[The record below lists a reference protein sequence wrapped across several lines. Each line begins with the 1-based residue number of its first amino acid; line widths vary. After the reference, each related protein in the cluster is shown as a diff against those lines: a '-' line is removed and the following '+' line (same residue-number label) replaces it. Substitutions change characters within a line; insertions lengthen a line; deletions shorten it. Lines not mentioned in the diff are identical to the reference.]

1 MRALITAVR
10 IAFRA
15 LARSKLRAALTI
27 LGILIGVAS
36 VVAVMALGV
45 AVRARINAEISG
57 LGANTIYVFPSDN
70 RSSGARQGVRSR
82 LSVDDAAAIVKSATS
97 VAAAMPMGNSR
108 AQVVA
113 GDSNQLA
120 TIMGV
125 GEGHDKVLLTVVS
138 EGRDFTTA
146 EHVTKARVV
155 LLGETVRKE
164 LFGGGEA
171 VGERVRIG
179 VHSYEVIGLL
189 AAKGQSLFG
198 DDGDNRVLM
207 PSSSF
212 RARVFP
218 GLGNRAQLIVASASD
233 SQTIGRAAKQIT
245 DILRQRHRID
255 PEDKPDFEIVTQS
268 ELSKTQEEIFGAL
281 TLLLA
286 GIAAISL
293 LVGGI
298 GVMNIMLVSVT
309 ERTREIGI
317 RMAIG
322 AGEGDIL
329 FQFLVEAVVLCL
341 LGGIAGIGLGTGI
354 TFAIAGALG
363 WPATIPMQAVALA
376 FGTSTAIGIIFG
388 FLPARRAAR
397 LDPIEALRQ
406 E

>member
-1 MRALITAVR
+1 VRALLTAVR

-15 LARSKLRAALTI
+15 LSRSKLRAALTI

-36 VVAVMALGV
+36 VVAVVALGV
-45 AVRARINAEISG
+45 AVRQRINAEISG
-57 LGANTIYVFPSDN
+57 LGANTIYIFPWDN

-82 LSVDDAAAIVKSATS
+82 LSVDDAAAIVRSATS

-113 GDSNQLA
+113 GDANQLA

-125 GEGHDKVLLTVVS
+125 GEGHDKILLTVVA
-138 EGRDFTTA
+138 EGRDFTPA
-146 EHVTKARVV
+146 EHAAKSRVV
-155 LLGETVRKE
+155 LLGETVRRE
-164 LFGGGEA
+164 LFGAGEA

-179 VHSYEVIGLL
+179 KHSYEVIGLL
-189 AAKGQSLFG
+189 EAKGQSLFG
-198 DDGDNRVLM
+198 DDGDNRVIM
-207 PSSSF
+207 PSTSF
-212 RARVFP
+212 RSRVFP
-218 GLGNRAQLIVASASD
+218 GLGSRAQLIVASASD
-233 SQTIGRAAKQIT
+233 AQTVGRAERQIT

-255 PEDKPDFEIVTQS
+255 PEDKPDFDIVTQS
-268 ELSKTQEEIFGAL
+268 QLSKTQEEIFGAL

-341 LGGIAGIGLGTGI
+341 LGGAAGIAVGTAI

-363 WPATIPMQAVALA
+363 WPAVIPAEAVLLA
-376 FGTSTAIGIIFG
+376 FGTSTAIGVVFG

>member
-1 MRALITAVR
+1 MRALLTAIK

-15 LARSKLRAALTI
+15 LSRSKLRATLTI

-36 VVAVMALGV
+36 VVAVVALGV
-45 AVRARINAEISG
+45 AVRERINAEIAG
-57 LGANTIYVFPSDN
+57 LGANSIYIFPQDN

-82 LSVDDAAAIVKSATS
+82 LSVDDAAAIVRGATS
-97 VAAAMPMGNSR
+97 VAAAMPMGNTR
-108 AQVVA
+108 GQVVS
-113 GDSNQLA
+113 GDANQLA
-120 TIMGV
+120 TLMGV
-125 GEGHDKVLLTVVS
+125 GEGHDKILLTTIS
-138 EGRDFTTA
+138 SGRDFSA
-146 EHVTKARVV
+146 SEHVSKARVV

-164 LFGGGEA
+164 LFGSGEA

-179 VHSYEVIGLL
+179 VHSYEVIGILE
-189 AAKGQSLFG
+189 AKGQSLFG

-233 SQTIGRAAKQIT
+233 AQTVGRAERQIT
-245 DILRQRHRID
+245 EILRQRHRID
-255 PEDKPDFEIVTQS
+255 PEDKADFDIMTQS

-341 LGGIAGIGLGTGI
+341 LGGIAGIAVGSGI

-363 WPATIPMQAVALA
+363 WPASIPPQAIALA
-376 FGTSTAIGIIFG
+376 FGTSTAIGVVFG